1 MSIRAKRDLEFHI
14 SNAPSELARFS
25 LLKADARHLKICD
38 CDARPA
44 CFRMASIWAPG
55 SYSSAHGSGW
65 WPHATCDG
73 CTAYG
78 CGRHSHPPNPGQ
90 STSPTDPPIALQS
103 FTRDAPFPRWRWR
116 DAVFEDPFG
125 RSHGWIKF
133 AEPRSDRPCGFTIA
147 EQQAAIHFQ
156 LQTYAEICDA
166 A

>member
-1 MSIRAKRDLEFHI
+1 MSIHAKRDLEFHI

-78 CGRHSHPPNPGQ
+78 CGCHSHPPNPGRAK
-90 STSPTDPPIALQS
+90 PLL
-103 FTRDAPFPRWRWR
+103 FP
-116 DAVFEDPFG
+116 DGDGETQCSKV
-125 RSHGWIKF
+125 
-133 AEPRSDRPCGFTIA
+133 RP
-147 EQQAAIHFQ
+147 
-156 LQTYAEICDA
+156 D
-166 A
+166 